1 MARITDERRLDDLG
15 AALGGVEVLDQMIR
29 ALMRSTYS
37 AQAA

>member
-15 AALGGVEVLDQMIR
+15 AALGGVEVLDQIR